1 MYLCVCKVKDIF
13 PLSNCNHKF
22 YDHINFSLLFFNYLH
37 SQPINK
43 SPIKHCFF
51 CPYLGFKSYESYE
64 SNYDSP
70 QNDIYIFFGF
80 MEHIPRVL
88 DIDLLHIF
96 NIVVVLQWEMIAYA
110 RRNKKLF
117 H

>member
-1 MYLCVCKVKDIF
+1 MKAMSQTMIH
-13 PLSNCNHKF
+13 HKMT
-22 YDHINFSLLFFNYLH
+22 STFF
-37 SQPINK
+37 
-43 SPIKHCFF
+43 FW
-51 CPYLGFKSYESYE
+51 
-64 SNYDSP
+64 
-70 QNDIYIFFGF
+70 F
-80 MEHIPRVL
+80 MEHVPRVL